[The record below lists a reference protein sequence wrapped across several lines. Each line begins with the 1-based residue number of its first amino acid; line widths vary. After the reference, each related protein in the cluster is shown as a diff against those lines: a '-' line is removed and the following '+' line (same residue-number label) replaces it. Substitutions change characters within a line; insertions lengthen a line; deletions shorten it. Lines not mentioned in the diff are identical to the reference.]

1 MAISKLRGEE
11 NKTLA
16 GVRSESPRG
25 RRPGVHWPLPFG
37 VRGVDLQS
45 RRFHPRSIESATGS
59 DRRVAVVCANDP
71 WPAPASH
78 FFFALRQQEPPLR
91 DRSNELSQ
99 LMVENFPPATMMPL
113 WLITRA
119 RCCNR
124 VFCPIN

>member
-78 FFFALRQQEPPLR
+78 FFFCSSATGATTERSIERALAANGGKFPT
-91 DRSNELSQ
+91 SNDDASLVNYSCALLQPCFLSD
-99 LMVENFPPATMMPL
+99 
-113 WLITRA
+113 
-119 RCCNR
+119 
-124 VFCPIN
+124 